1 MGLIYIDSSN
11 TNPNSGSY
19 NVFAASLFLGIV
31 EYDELTT
38 GGRWK
43 VKIGNRDSFESQTF
57 DTKDSAGKYLL
68 TKVREMLEKTE

>member
-1 MGLIYIDSSN
+1 MGLIYIDRTN

-19 NVFAASLFLGIV
+19 KVYAASVFLGIV

-43 VKIGNRDSFESQTF
+43 VKIVNCDSFESQTF

-68 TKVREMLEKTE
+68 TKVREILEKTE